1 LAKAKKINALMGND
15 KLYRTEAIVIR
26 RMNIGEADKILT
38 VYTPTKGKLKLVAK
52 GVRRTTSRL
61 GGHLELF
68 MQCKVMVAKGR
79 SLDLITQSETVSSFP
94 NLRNNLALIAYAWQ
108 AVELLDRLTEEELEN
123 YPVFSLLSEFLGALE
138 AGHDPVGT
146 SRAYELHLLGYLGY
160 RPQLIRCVR
169 CNEDIQPVINYF
181 SPEMGGALCPNCGN
195 IERRSIEIS
204 VDAMKILRY
213 LQKATF
219 ASGPRLR
226 LKPELRNELEH
237 IMRSYTRYLLERDL
251 KSAEFVHN
259 VTS

>member
-1 LAKAKKINALMGND
+1 MEND

-26 RMNIGEADKILT
+26 RMNFGEADKILT
-38 VYTPTKGKLKLVAK
+38 VYTPTRGKLRLIAK

-68 MQCKVMVAKGR
+68 MQCKLLVAKGR
-79 SLDLITQSETVSSFP
+79 NLDLITQSETINVFP
-94 NLRNNLALIAYAWQ
+94 KLRNNLALIAYAWQ
-108 AVELLDRLTEEELEN
+108 GIELLDRLTEDGLEN
-123 YPVFSLLSEFLGALE
+123 YPVYSLLAEFLASLE
-138 AGHDPVGT
+138 AGHDPIST

-160 RPQLIRCVR
+160 RPQLFRCVR
-169 CNEDIQPVINYF
+169 CNNDLEPVVNYF
-181 SPEMGGALCPNCGN
+181 SPELGGALCPACGK
-195 IERRSIEIS
+195 IERRSTEVS
-204 VDAMKILRY
+204 VDAMKIMRY
-213 LQKATF
+213 LQKSTF

-259 VTS
+259 VTN

>member
-1 LAKAKKINALMGND
+1 MAND

-26 RMNIGEADKILT
+26 RRNMGEADKILT
-38 VYTPTKGKLKLVAK
+38 VYTPNKGKLNLVAK
-52 GVRRTTSRL
+52 GVRRTTSRM

-68 MQCKVMVAKGR
+68 MQCNLMVAKGR
-79 SLDLITQSETVSSFP
+79 SLDLITQSETVSAFP
-94 NLRNNLALIAYAWQ
+94 NLRNNLGLIAYTWQ
-108 AVELLDRLTEEELEN
+108 GVELLDRLTEEDLEN
-123 YPVFSLLSEFLGALE
+123 YPVFTLLSEFLGALE
-138 AGHDPVGT
+138 VGHDPIII

-169 CNEDIQPVINYF
+169 CNEEIQPVINFF
-181 SPEMGGALCPNCGN
+181 SPEMGGVLCPACGK
-195 IERRSIEIS
+195 IERRSIEVSI
-204 VDAMKILRY
+204 DAMKILRY
-213 LQKATF
+213 LQKTTF
-219 ASGPRLR
+219 ATGPRLL